1 MLSVLDPGGIIR
13 VQSWDIHEAPPSKAE
28 EMLGLLWPKPTG
40 TVARGRV
47 EVLCVGPTDWLVLV
61 PDPNAIPVLQALGDA
76 FGGSSYRATD
86 VSSAL
91 ARIRVEGPHARALLA
106 KGCSLDLH
114 PVAFTPDRLARTR
127 FAGMPVVI
135 RCTKPSSFECIVS
148 LSYCDYLISWLTD
161 AATEFSRPVT

>member
-1 MLSVLDPGGIIR
+1 MLSILDPCGIFR

-40 TVARGRV
+40 TVAQGRV
-47 EVLCVGPTDWLVLV
+47 DVLCVGPTDWLVQV
-61 PDPNAIPVLQALGDA
+61 PDPNAVPVLQALGDA
-76 FGGSSYRATD
+76 FAGSSYRATD

-91 ARIRVEGPHARALLA
+91 ARMQIEGAHARALLA

-114 PVAFTPDRLARTR
+114 PTAFPPHRLARTR

-135 RCTKPSSFECIVS
+135 RCTQPSSFDCIAP
-148 LSYCDYLISWLTD
+148 LSYRDYLISWLTD
-161 AATEFSRPVT
+161 AASEFSRSDT